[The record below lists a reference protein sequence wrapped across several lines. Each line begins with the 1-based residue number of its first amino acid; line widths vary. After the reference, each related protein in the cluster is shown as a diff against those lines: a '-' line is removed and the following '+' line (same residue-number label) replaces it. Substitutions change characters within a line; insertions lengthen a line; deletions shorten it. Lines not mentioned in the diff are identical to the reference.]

1 MLPMYFILS
10 KVLFFLL
17 YPILWIL
24 ALLLVALLAKDPKRK
39 RRFLI
44 AGMVALYVFTTP
56 VFLGLVTRAWNVDP
70 VVHKGRVYSCAIV
83 LGGFS
88 STGKNGKPYFNGAA
102 DRFIQGLLA
111 LKTGR
116 AKHILITG
124 GNGGL
129 IQGTFREGTWVK
141 TQLDSLKIPD
151 SCVLI
156 ESNSRNTIENAKFSK
171 PVLQKAGLK
180 PPYLLITSDFHMR
193 RSNMIFKNQGYD
205 VDLYPANYTGG
216 SFSFYDLVPDGGE
229 IGGWT
234 VYLKEMIGYV
244 VDGLKK

>member
-1 MLPMYFILS
+1 MYFILS

-17 YPILWIL
+17 YPVLWIL
-24 ALLLVALLAKDPKRK
+24 ALLLVALLAKDPKRR

-44 AGMVALYVFTTP
+44 AGMVALYVFNIP
-56 VFLGLVTRAWNVDP
+56 LVLNFVTRAWNVDP
-70 VVHKGRVYSCAIV
+70 VVHKGKVYSCAIV

-88 STGKNGKPYFNGAA
+88 STDKNGQGYFNGAA
-102 DRFIQGLLA
+102 DRFIQGIKA
-111 LKTGR
+111 LKTGK
-116 AKHILITG
+116 ATHILITG
-124 GNGGL
+124 GSGQL

-151 SCVLI
+151 SYVLI

-171 PVLQKAGLK
+171 PVLEKAGLK

-193 RSNMIFKNQGYD
+193 RANMIFKNQGYD

-216 SFSFYDLVPDGGE
+216 SDFSFDDLMPDGSE
-229 IGGWT
+229 MGGWT
-234 VYLKEMIGYV
+234 IYLKEMIGYV